1 MNSSYSINKVL
12 DTATVNIIGW
22 IAVLI
27 FAISLSIF
35 IYRLQGSFNSDI
47 GGLKSVRNV

>member
-1 MNSSYSINKVL
+1 MNSSYSTNKVL
-12 DTATVNIIGW
+12 DPAIINTIGW

-27 FAISLSIF
+27 FALSLTIF
-35 IYRLQGSFNSDI
+35 MYRLQGSFNSDL

>member
-1 MNSSYSINKVL
+1 MNSSYSTNKVL
-12 DTATVNIIGW
+12 DPATINTIGW

-35 IYRLQGSFNSDI
+35 IYRLQYILNSDL